1 MNKFIKIQ
9 TNHTKAELDAILAEL
24 DPIEVEFLRDLYLNF
39 SYHEF
44 VDNNGFVC
52 MYAYMEE
59 QFVKEICRKYV
70 DLGVSFRFT
79 DITKEVKFHDTYF
92 FPKEER
98 DAKLVALI
106 HNFINVNISVDDV
119 LEKIS
124 ELGSD
129 SLTDLDRQILNHI

>member
-9 TNHTKAELDAILAEL
+9 TNHTRVELDAILAEL
-24 DPIEVEFLRDLYLNF
+24 NPIEVDLLRALYLGF
-39 SYHEF
+39 KYYEF
-44 VDNNGFVC
+44 ENENNHVV

-59 QFVKEICRKYV
+59 HTVKELCKEYV
-70 DLGVSFRFT
+70 KHGVSFNFT

-98 DAKLVALI
+98 EAKLVTLI
-106 HNFINVNISVDDV
+106 HEFINENICVDDV
-119 LEKIS
+119 LDKIS

-129 SLTDLDRQILNHI
+129 SLTDLDKQILNNN